1 MNLTFVGDRCDGH
14 SPSSGY
20 DQVCSLFPDAAWLS
34 GRGLDTGNLSWY
46 RGPIRSGGSSPQLFH
61 VFYGDCRDSTAPG
74 LIRQRFPE
82 ATIVSTVH
90 KPVTVLRGDPS
101 ALASIG
107 CSDAILAVSHA
118 QGDNLAELGLTDTIE
133 VIPHGV
139 WTEVF
144 RPPVITDRP
153 RRTVVL
159 VGNYLR
165 DWDSASRVLARL
177 AESGV
182 RVVIVGARGYAPES
196 VLRCHPA
203 VEEAPRLTE
212 PDLARL
218 YDEAAALFLPVVEA
232 TASNAV
238 LEAMSAGCP
247 IVSTSSPLVDE
258 YLPDRSDAFSPGDD
272 EHAVDRLMRYIE
284 DPRARALRSS
294 ELMAW
299 AEDFDWHRLRVR
311 FADVYADVSRRPRVE
326 VRAGFAADHEAA
338 VGMPVFDVEGLV
350 EQQTLEVV
358 GGTRRLE
365 DDEVAPA

>member
-1 MNLTFVGDRCDGH
+1 M
-14 SPSSGY
+14 
-20 DQVCSLFPDAAWLS
+20 
-34 GRGLDTGNLSWY
+34 
-46 RGPIRSGGSSPQLFH
+46 
-61 VFYGDCRDSTAPG
+61 
-74 LIRQRFPE
+74 
-82 ATIVSTVH
+82 H

-101 ALASIG
+101 ALASIR
-107 CSDAILAVSHA
+107 CSDAILAVSRDQA
-118 QGDNLAELGLTDTIE
+118 NDLAELGLTDTIE
-133 VIPHGV
+133 VISHGV

-247 IVSTSSPLVDE
+247 VVTTSSPLVDE

-284 DPRARALRSS
+284 DPRARACAF
-294 ELMAW
+294 EP
-299 AEDFDWHRLRVR
+299 
-311 FADVYADVSRRPRVE
+311 AD
-326 VRAGFAADHEAA
+326 
-338 VGMPVFDVEGLV
+338 GMGGGL
-350 EQQTLEVV
+350 
-358 GGTRRLE
+358 
-365 DDEVAPA
+365 